1 MVVPFYTSL
10 AMQET
15 FCHSASLSTL
25 GFSFF
30 FICESAFHS
39 NRCIVASCVCVCTQS
54 LSCVYFATT
63 RTVAHQAP
71 MSMGL
76 FRQEYWSELPF
87 PPPGDLPHPGVEP
100 MFPVAPTLAG
110 GFSTTEPPG
119 KPLAVSYCGFNLHL
133 SDDW

>member
-25 GFSFF
+25 GFSCF

-76 FRQEYWSELPF
+76 FRQEYWSGLPF
-87 PPPGDLPHPGVEP
+87 ISPINYHGV
-100 MFPVAPTLAG
+100 
-110 GFSTTEPPG
+110 SHI
-119 KPLAVSYCGFNLHL
+119 AVSFQEMPFTEKEEREWVDALET
-133 SDDW
+133 